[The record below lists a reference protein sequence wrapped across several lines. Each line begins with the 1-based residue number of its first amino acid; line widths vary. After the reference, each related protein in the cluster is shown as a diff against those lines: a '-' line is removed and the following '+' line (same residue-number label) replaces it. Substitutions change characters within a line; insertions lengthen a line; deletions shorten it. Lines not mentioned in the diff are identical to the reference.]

1 MTPTDE
7 VLDELE
13 LQLRRIPG
21 VRAVGFS
28 REHAGLVIHVSS
40 SEVLTDRTELR
51 HFVAQ
56 QARGLVDGPLA
67 IEIDHPA
74 TEPRLSA
81 APRPARVRLVHV
93 EVEGHTLDVVVRLTH
108 LGRHGVGRGQ
118 SGSPADAA
126 RATVRAL
133 NALGAQ
139 VPFDVQAVASPVG
152 HTTNQAVVVLLA
164 SDGDPAHR
172 YGVAQAT
179 TVEEAACRAT
189 LHALNRWLDDGAFA
203 ATA

>member
-1 MTPTDE
+1 
-7 VLDELE
+7 
-13 LQLRRIPG
+13 
-21 VRAVGFS
+21 
-28 REHAGLVIHVSS
+28 
-40 SEVLTDRTELR
+40 
-51 HFVAQ
+51 
-56 QARGLVDGPLA
+56 
-67 IEIDHPA
+67 
-74 TEPRLSA
+74 
-81 APRPARVRLVHV
+81 
-93 EVEGHTLDVVVRLTH
+93 
-108 LGRHGVGRGQ
+108 
-118 SGSPADAA
+118 
-126 RATVRAL
+126 L